1 MDMTT
6 VRQTKNNLDQQI
18 IYNQR
23 VSPGQYDKHHV
34 NKTKDKTWK
43 NYTTANQWLGRRLRL
58 VREMQVFEL
67 LEIRK
72 VQ

>member
-1 MDMTT
+1 M
-6 VRQTKNNLDQQI
+6 
-18 IYNQR
+18 
-23 VSPGQYDKHHV
+23 GQYDKHHV

-58 VREMQVFEL
+58 VRAMQVFEL

-72 VQ
+72 SSINGEQIKGTPK